1 MKKAIEEK
9 LAILKEAKIQNLVD
23 ASIGINIVGCKWIFK
38 SRQKM
43 T

>member
-23 ASIGINIVGCKWIFK
+23 ASMALTLLVVNGYSSQDKK
-38 SRQKM
+38 
-43 T
+43 